1 MLLNATRN
9 PIEAALFGGTEARR
23 TQTTGEGVE
32 AVDRESSAPG
42 PLVARLRA
50 DLPLS
55 ILAAFAALVLGVLAA
70 DPALAQ
76 QGGGTGSQINN
87 AITQLS
93 SWLATLVVS
102 LGGVALLIAVIVWLF
117 SGSDSRRREG
127 AVRWIGSIIV
137 AIFVGLSVPA
147 IISLIQ
153 GFAGGG
159 GAG

>member
-1 MLLNATRN
+1 MNATRN
-9 PIEAALFGGTEARR
+9 PIEAAMFGGNEAP
-23 TQTTGEGVE
+23 TTTTTGEGVE
-32 AVDRESSAPG
+32 AFDQERSSLG
-42 PLVARLRA
+42 PLVARFRA
-50 DLPLS
+50 DLPLA
-55 ILAAFAALVLGVLAA
+55 ILAAFVAVFLGVLAA

-76 QGGGTGSQINN
+76 QGGGTGSEINN

-117 SGSDSRRREG
+117 SGSDSKRREG

-153 GFAGGG
+153 SFAGGG
-159 GAG
+159 GGG